1 MVFNLHRQFSNCW
14 LEAFKRLCSYAGAA
28 ICLFAF
34 AIVVVSYAYGL
45 MQPVR
50 WPSLIYC
57 LLTLILTLLSPR
69 WATCTVLFIFP
80 LLPDLHV
87 QLSYIKQPAVPYFIN
102 YPGIDV
108 IVGYFLGLQLTRFF
122 DKGRAESAWT
132 LPPWP
137 AGLFLIVVT
146 ASTIVAIDRN
156 LSHANAAF
164 SMIEL
169 VSNTLKFKLINKL
182 NVYFPMVE
190 LLVYSFAVLLLTL
203 LIPILQN
210 DRERNDRVF
219 KPIMLAVAVSA
230 SWGVMQALSAF
241 GLPAYTIEY
250 RPSNLGFGAVGFQ
263 PDIHAYGAHM
273 LIGTIGLLGYLT
285 QTTLSVERR
294 WLYVLMTVCFA
305 ALILS
310 KSRASAVLCVLAGG
324 VFLILEIRKH
334 PLSTRLIKWLALF
347 AVVAVVVGITQSI
360 AWVKEIT
367 AALENSSASLFE
379 KANEISRYR
388 LEIFIAA
395 IRMFALYPI
404 FGVGNGNFFRLS
416 LDKELTAT
424 SWFHDKGGDNAH
436 NYFFQTLAE
445 LGLVGVVV
453 AAVIFIYPLL
463 TRQKNSAIVP
473 ALWGLIAI
481 ALGNIYSHSLI
492 VRENLFLLMIFLAL
506 LYAESNGASRSE
518 TESAQDL
525 GASKQTQ
532 SVS

>member
-1 MVFNLHRQFSNCW
+1 MVFNLNRQSPHGW
-14 LEAFKRLCSYAGAA
+14 IEALKRLCSYSGAV
-28 ICLFAF
+28 ICLLAF
-34 AIVVVSYAYGL
+34 AVVLVSYAYGL

-57 LLTLILTLLSPR
+57 LLTLFLTLLSPR
-69 WATCTVLFIFP
+69 WATYTVLFIFP

-108 IVGYFLGLQLTRFF
+108 IVGYFLGLQLTRVF
-122 DKGRAESAWT
+122 DRRRAESIWV

-137 AGLFLIVVT
+137 AGLFLIIVS

-156 LSHANAAF
+156 LSHANVAF

-182 NVYFPMVE
+182 NDYFPMVE
-190 LLVYSFAVLLLTL
+190 LLVYSFSVLLLTV
-203 LIPILQN
+203 LISILQKHS
-210 DRERNDRVF
+210 DRNDMVF
-219 KPIMLAVAVSA
+219 KPVMLAVAISA
-230 SWGVMQALSAF
+230 CWGVMQALTAF

-250 RPSNLGFGAVGFQ
+250 RPGNLGFGAVGFQ

-285 QTTLSVERR
+285 QTKLSLERR
-294 WLYVLMTVCFA
+294 WLYVLMAVCFT

-310 KSRASAVLCVLAGG
+310 KSRASAVLCVLAAGI
-324 VFLILEIRKH
+324 FLMLEIRKH
-334 PLSTRLIKWLALF
+334 PLSTRVIKLLALF
-347 AVVAVVVGITQSI
+347 AVVAIVVGITQSI
-360 AWVKEIT
+360 AWMKEIS
-367 AALENSSASLFE
+367 AALANSDASLFE

-416 LDKELTAT
+416 LDKDLTAT

-436 NYFFQTLAE
+436 NYFLQTLAE
-445 LGLVGVVV
+445 LGLVGV
-453 AAVIFIYPLL
+453 AVSAIIFIYPLL
-463 TRQKNSAIVP
+463 TRKKNSAIAP

-481 ALGNIYSHSLI
+481 ALGNVYSHSLI
-492 VRENLFLLMIFLAL
+492 VRENLFLLMGFVAL
-506 LYAESNGASRSE
+506 LYAESAGVLGSD
-518 TESAQDL
+518 TERTQEI
-525 GASKQTQ
+525 GVSKKTQ
-532 SVS
+532 GVS